1 MSERLTA
8 HVYIFSTI
16 FFTVY
21 SQLVMRWQVASA
33 GELPIDLKDKI
44 FFIIRL
50 LFNPWIIS
58 GVGATFLAGISW
70 MLAMTKFEI
79 SYAYPFVSL
88 NYILVL
94 FAGFFLFNESITL
107 TKIVGSIVVM
117 VGVVLIAKG

>member
-1 MSERLTA
+1 MSDRLLS
-8 HVYIFSTI
+8 HCYIFSTI

-21 SQLVMRWQVASA
+21 SQLIMRWQVTSA
-33 GELPIDLKDKI
+33 GELPVDLKDKI

-58 GVGATFLAGISW
+58 GVAATFLAGISW

-94 FAGFFLFNESITL
+94 LAGFFLFNESLTL
-107 TKIVGSIVVM
+107 TKIVGSLIVI